1 MSVFISHINPK
12 QQFHVAKLVGR
23 KCSVECLLNNRPLEM
38 LWDTGAQ
45 VSIIS
50 EYVVNSQFPSIQLRD
65 IQELLGTDHNDLQAT
80 NGTKIPYLGWVELD
94 LKLIE
99 QGTDVE
105 VPFLVTRE
113 KLELPIIGYNVIELI
128 VNGNRNTEE
137 SLAEGMTKSF
147 RNSSPENIL
156 ALINF
161 IQASQPD
168 ELCTLKSSKRLLLVP
183 KGQTVQVHSRANTGP
198 VSRRM
203 PVLFEPD
210 ELANWSN
217 CTRSF
222 DYL

>member
-1 MSVFISHINPK
+1 
-12 QQFHVAKLVGR
+12 
-23 KCSVECLLNNRPLEM
+23 M

-65 IQELLGTDHNDLQAT
+65 IQELLGTDNNIDLQAA

-99 QGTDVE
+99 QGTDVR

-113 KLELPIIGYNVIELI
+113 KLELLIIGYNVIELI
-128 VNGNRNTEE
+128 VNGNHSTEE

-161 IQASQPD
+161 IQASQTD
-168 ELCTLKSSKRLLLVP
+168 ELCTLKSSKRLLVAP

-210 ELANWSN
+210 ELANWSS

-222 DYL
+222 DYR